1 MIYGKPLQDSISNQI
16 ICGMTGVE
24 KKEEFMKEQ
33 RLRWFGHVKKMDDER
48 TPVKAQDFIV
58 DGSKKGRPK
67 NRWKVVVEKNMLLEV

>member
-33 RLRWFGHVKKMDDER
+33 RLRWFGHVKKMDDKR

-58 DGSKKGRPK
+58 DGLKKGRPK